1 MLSFYFTVI
10 YFETHC
16 IFGRWF
22 SEECPDC
29 RLFHDAEILDRESCT
44 GTRSNGVETSWLAA
58 GWPVDT
64 KRYVTQVPN
73 DISGRR
79 EDDLSPVPSLPQS
92 LFPDPSS
99 FSPTFFRGN
108 RANHRSL
115 FRTIFLISRLDENF
129 IFSLPTDLFV
139 QYKLLCLQHIIW

>member
-1 MLSFYFTVI
+1 MLYSVYFIAI

-16 IFGRWF
+16 IFDQKRFLERYPW
-22 SEECPDC
+22 
-29 RLFHDAEILDRESCT
+29 LFRDAEILDRESRT
-44 GTRSNGVETSWLAA
+44 VTRSNGVETSWLAA

-92 LFPDPSS
+92 LFRDPPRFPS
-99 FSPTFFRGN
+99 TFFREN
-108 RANHRSL
+108 RASRCSRRL
-115 FRTIFLISRLDENF
+115 FSSSAVEWKNF
-129 IFSLPTDLFV
+129 ILSSPTNLFV
-139 QYKLLCLQHIIW
+139 Q